1 MIANCYIIFMFIII
15 TVILII
21 CNYNKSSNNN
31 NKRANR
37 SGPNLKDDISNLQI
51 IFLKM
56 TKCVF
61 CIRQE
66 QFLKDQNLLESFK
79 IIDIENDEGRNIAK
93 QYSVTGFPTFISEKT
108 GKKTSGFT
116 TSMPQLIEN
125 LS

>member
-31 NKRANR
+31 IRTSR

-79 IIDIENDEGRNIAK
+79 TIDIENDEGRNIAK

-116 TSMPQLIEN
+116 TSVPQLIEK